1 MDSDAQFKTALSARL
16 QKLRQERHL
25 TQAELARQ
33 CDFPQ
38 PLVSLYEKPT
48 SNRLPTLYGIVK
60 LANVL
65 GVSTDYLLGRTK
77 ERTGTPLMQPD
88 EAILKDL
95 TSKDRQVVLHIISG
109 LVAAAKAKQE
119 AAKRRKGTLPTQYD
133 KSGKNIP

>member
-1 MDSDAQFKTALSARL
+1 MDSDAQFKSGLSARL
-16 QKLRQERHL
+16 QKLRIERQL

-77 ERTGTPLMQPD
+77 ERTGTSLMQPD

-109 LVAAAKAKQE
+109 LLAASKAKQE
-119 AAKRRKGTLPTQYD
+119 AAKRKRGSLPIQLE
-133 KSGKNIP
+133 KPEKNIP

>member
-1 MDSDAQFKTALSARL
+1 MDSDAQFKSGLSARL
-16 QKLRQERHL
+16 QKLRMERQL

-77 ERTGTPLMQPD
+77 ERTGTSLMQPD

-109 LVAAAKAKQE
+109 LLAASKAKQE
-119 AAKRRKGTLPTQYD
+119 AAKRKRGSLPIQLE
-133 KSGKNIP
+133 KPEKNIP

>member
-1 MDSDAQFKTALSARL
+1 MDSDAQFKSGLSTRL
-16 QKLRQERHL
+16 QNLRQERHL

-77 ERTGTPLMQPD
+77 DRTGTSLMQPD
-88 EAILKDL
+88 EVILKDL
-95 TSKDRQVVLHIISG
+95 TSKDRQVVLHIISA
-109 LVAAAKAKQE
+109 LSAASKAKQE
-119 AAKRRKGTLPTQYD
+119 AAKRKKGPLPAQYD
-133 KSGKNIP
+133 RTGKNNP

>member
-1 MDSDAQFKTALSARL
+1 MDSDAQFKSGLSARL
-16 QKLRQERHL
+16 QKLRMERQL

-77 ERTGTPLMQPD
+77 ERTGTSLMQPD

-109 LVAAAKAKQE
+109 LLAASKAKQE
-119 AAKRRKGTLPTQYD
+119 AAKRKRGSLPIQPE
-133 KSGKNIP
+133 KLEKNNR

>member
-1 MDSDAQFKTALSARL
+1 MDSDAQFKSGLSARL
-16 QKLRQERHL
+16 QKLRMERQL

-77 ERTGTPLMQPD
+77 ERTGTSLMQPD

-109 LVAAAKAKQE
+109 LLAASKAKQE
-119 AAKRRKGTLPTQYD
+119 AAKRKRGSLPIQPE
-133 KSGKNIP
+133 KLEKK